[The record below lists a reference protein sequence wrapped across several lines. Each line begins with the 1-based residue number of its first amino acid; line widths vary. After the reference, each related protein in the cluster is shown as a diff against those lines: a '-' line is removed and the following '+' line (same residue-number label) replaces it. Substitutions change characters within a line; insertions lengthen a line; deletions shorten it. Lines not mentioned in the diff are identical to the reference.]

1 LGIEARQ
8 CVEFTGVELADGTEL
23 AAPVK
28 KATAGPVEKVA
39 AGLCAE
45 EARWRGRK
53 TGCRALARRRCR
65 LAERRRSGEGSAV
78 ESAIAEAARRRGAV
92 VR

>member
-1 LGIEARQ
+1 
-8 CVEFTGVELADGTEL
+8 VEFTGVALADGTEL

-28 KATAGPVEKVA
+28 KATAGPVEKAA

-53 TGCRALARRRCR
+53 IGCRALARRCR